1 MYGQQNLGFG
11 QPQGYPQPNGGG
23 FGGQPRG
30 EQRFASQ
37 GGMGMQPNYIPGPN
51 GGNPAVQPP
60 GFALDPNGR
69 PPIGAGGPNPPMG
82 QFAQYR
88 QPPNNFMQPQ
98 RQTWQQRA
106 ANWVDPVR
114 PAPQPPAPGG
124 LLNPPPQDVSIPTP
138 VPSTVTPPPPT
149 VTPPPTDAP
158 GAPSAPPARTLTAD
172 QNGAIYNAFAQH
184 ANNPQLIHQLA
195 KANNISYQEIAGA
208 MGQPMDVVQRY
219 FTQAGLSL

>member
-11 QPQGYPQPNGGG
+11 RPQGYPQPNGGG
-23 FGGQPRG
+23 FGGQQRG

-51 GGNPAVQPP
+51 GGNPAAQPP
-60 GFALDPNGR
+60 GFGGNGLTGISDGPGFGGAN
-69 PPIGAGGPNPPMG
+69 PPHFMYPPGGGQPPMG

-114 PAPQPPAPGG
+114 PAG
-124 LLNPPPQDVSIPTP
+124 LFL
-138 VPSTVTPPPPT
+138 
-149 VTPPPTDAP
+149 
-158 GAPSAPPARTLTAD
+158 
-172 QNGAIYNAFAQH
+172 
-184 ANNPQLIHQLA
+184 
-195 KANNISYQEIAGA
+195 
-208 MGQPMDVVQRY
+208 
-219 FTQAGLSL
+219 